1 MHLPMEE
8 GREKS
13 STQQDSEITAQDER
27 IDPNATILSHSV
39 LSLLVPK
46 VEYVQGSVKEI
57 TKTQNVLAKSVEQ
70 ENEKF
75 RQIGYIHDLS
85 NTFIRCR
92 RCRFKLVNIRRE
104 MLNLSDRMNKLKK
117 RAARLKSIREK
128 QQLKQAQEEAERQ
141 AYQASLLAKPA
152 KHLTNQN

>member
-85 NTFIRCR
+85 NT
-92 RCRFKLVNIRRE
+92 
-104 MLNLSDRMNKLKK
+104 K